1 MCARL
6 SSESQKR
13 QSSVMSKKYIFGQG
27 EMPEWVSG
35 RLYHYRR
42 PDGRTGY
49 EIDTGRYMKV
59 VFPGDVITLDS
70 GVITVKRGVTVGEM
84 EQDRG

>member
-1 MCARL
+1 
-6 SSESQKR
+6 
-13 QSSVMSKKYIFGQG
+13 
-27 EMPEWVSG
+27 MPEWLIN

-59 VFPGDVITLDS
+59 VFPGDVITLGS
-70 GVITVKRGVTVGEM
+70 GVITVKRGDAYGENREV
-84 EQDRG
+84 EQGGRREAD

>member
-1 MCARL
+1 
-6 SSESQKR
+6 
-13 QSSVMSKKYIFGQG
+13 MSKKYIFGQG